1 MADSG
6 RAGEV
11 AAGQAPVGRGKMYID
26 SALLEAY
33 SAPAREQLGTGNGG
47 ISEAKERSA
56 DTFL

>member
-1 MADSG
+1 
-6 RAGEV
+6 
-11 AAGQAPVGRGKMYID
+11 MYID

-56 DTFL
+56 DTVL